1 MAIVIIVY
9 ECEFIGE
16 NKGVQLVKE
25 LNEMNH
31 LRDIMTGE
39 IDACRPEDN
48 VYEVAVKM
56 RDLNVGAI
64 PICDDKHHLLGMI
77 TDRDIVIRGVAEK
90 RPNST
95 QVTDIM
101 SSDMVTATQDMSIDE
116 AAQLMADH
124 QIRRLPIVE
133 NQRIIGMV
141 SLGDIATSQK
151 SKHNASMALSEISE
165 QTEVQ
170 H

>member
-1 MAIVIIVY
+1 
-9 ECEFIGE
+9 
-16 NKGVQLVKE
+16 
-25 LNEMNH
+25 MNN
-31 LRDIMTGE
+31 LREIMTGE

-48 VYEVAVKM
+48 VYEVATKM
-56 RDLNVGAI
+56 RDLNVGSI
-64 PICDDKHHLLGMI
+64 PICNDDHELLGMI
-77 TDRDIVIRGVAEK
+77 TDRDIVIRAVAEK

-101 SSDMVTATQDMSIDE
+101 SSNMITATQDMSIDE
-116 AAQLMADH
+116 AANLMAEH

-151 SKHNASMALSEISE
+151 SQQNAGMALSEISE
-165 QTEVQ
+165 QSQMQ

>member
-1 MAIVIIVY
+1 M
-9 ECEFIGE
+9 
-16 NKGVQLVKE
+16 
-25 LNEMNH
+25 LNT
-31 LRDIMTGE
+31 LREIMTGE

-48 VYEVAVKM
+48 IYEVAVKM
-56 RDLNVGAI
+56 RDLNVGSI
-64 PICDDKHHLLGMI
+64 PICNDDHHLLGMI
-77 TDRDIVIRGVAEK
+77 TDRDIVIRCVAEK

-101 SSDMVTATQDMSIDE
+101 SSNMVTATQEMSIDE

-141 SLGDIATSQK
+141 SLGDIATSQN
-151 SKHNASMALSEISE
+151 SKQNAQVALSEISE
-165 QTEVQ
+165 QSEIQ